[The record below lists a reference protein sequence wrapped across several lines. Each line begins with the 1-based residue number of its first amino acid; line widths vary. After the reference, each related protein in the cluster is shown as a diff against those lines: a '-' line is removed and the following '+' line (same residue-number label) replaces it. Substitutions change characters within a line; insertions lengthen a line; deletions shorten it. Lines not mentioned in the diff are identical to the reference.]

1 MGIGCWRVGSLSH
14 NRDQERRCKVF
25 RGNAL
30 CRLFSSRFWGDN
42 PVVGWVRYGWESV
55 REPDANADCEVM
67 GGGKKRRWEC
77 CNATHLE

>member
-30 CRLFSSRFWGDN
+30 CRLFSSRFWGDDLG
-42 PVVGWVRYGWESV
+42 VGLVRYGLESV
-55 REPDANADCEVM
+55 RGAEANADCGVM
-67 GGGKKRRWEC
+67 WGGWKRR
-77 CNATHLE
+77 